1 MKWKYI
7 TGWLPLV
14 VIAFVNGTIRQI
26 GFQKALGDLHAH
38 QLSTALGIT
47 LFGIYIYWLIRRWKL
62 GSQSE
67 AVKIGLLWMVMTIAF
82 EFALG
87 RLVLGRD
94 WAVLLNDYNL
104 CEGRVWVLVLL
115 WVAIAP
121 VLFYKISKN
130 ERNIKL

>member
-1 MKWKYI
+1 MKWKYV

-14 VIAFVNGTIRQI
+14 AIAFVNGTIRQI

-62 GSQSE
+62 ESQSE
-67 AVKIGLLWMVMTIAF
+67 AIKIGLIWMVMTIAF

-87 RLVLGRD
+87 RLILGRE
-94 WAVLLNDYNL
+94 WALLLNDYNL
-104 CEGRVWVLVLL
+104 FEGRVWVLVLL

-121 VLFYKISKN
+121 VLFYRITKKSGN
-130 ERNIKL
+130 VE

>member
-1 MKWKYI
+1 MKWKYF

-38 QLSTALGIT
+38 QLSTAIGIT
-47 LFGIYIYWLIRRWKL
+47 VFGIYIYWLIRRWKL
-62 GSQSE
+62 ESQSE
-67 AVKIGLLWMVMTIAF
+67 AIKIGLLWMVLTIAF

-87 RLVLGRD
+87 RLVLDRE
-94 WAVLLNDYNL
+94 WSVLLHDCNL
-104 CEGRVWVLVLL
+104 FEGRVWVLVIL

-121 VLFYKISKN
+121 VLFYRITKKRVDVS
-130 ERNIKL
+130 

>member
-1 MKWKYI
+1 MKWKYV

-38 QLSTALGIT
+38 QLSTAMGIT
-47 LFGIYIYWLIRRWKL
+47 LFGIYFYWLSRRWKL
-62 GSQSE
+62 ESQSE
-67 AVKIGLLWMVMTIAF
+67 AIKIGLLWMVMTIAF

-87 RLVLGRD
+87 RLILGRE
-94 WAVLLNDYNL
+94 WALLLNDYNL
-104 CEGRVWVLVLL
+104 FEGRVWVLVLL

-121 VLFYKISKN
+121 VLFYRITKKSAN
-130 ERNIKL
+130 VN